1 MEIIHTEK
9 QPLITS
15 LRNLKPTECCYIR
28 QASMESSCKEL
39 WMVVFHQDEKIK
51 VEDEGTWCLSPLT
64 GVYRKFSQ
72 RTDCEPVEA
81 ALMVRE

>member
-9 QPLITS
+9 SPITTA
-15 LRNLKPTECCYIR
+15 LRNLKPTECCYIK
-28 QASMESSCKEL
+28 QADAESCRAEL

-51 VEDEGTWCLSPLT
+51 VEDEGTWCLSPMT

-72 RTDCEPVEA
+72 RTECEPVEA
-81 ALMVRE
+81 ALMLRE

>member
-9 QPLITS
+9 PTITTS
-15 LRNLKPTECCYIR
+15 LRNLKPTECCYIK
-28 QASMESSCKEL
+28 QVDMESSVREL

-51 VEDEGTWCLSPLT
+51 VEDEGTWCLAPVT

-81 ALMVRE
+81 ALLVRE

>member
-28 QASMESSCKEL
+28 QASVESSCKEL
-39 WMVVFHQDEKIK
+39 WMVVFHQDETIK
-51 VEDEGTWCLSPLT
+51 VENEGTWCLSPVT

-81 ALMVRE
+81 ALVVRE